1 MYTTKQVL
9 AFLDDDSK
17 QLKERVEKV
26 VKMLCENIEELNRVK
41 SERGRAP
48 EKMV

>member
-1 MYTTKQVL
+1 MYTTKQVM
-9 AFLDDDSK
+9 AFLDDEQK
-17 QLKERVEKV
+17 PLKDRVETV
-26 VKMLCENIEELNRVK
+26 VKMLCDNVEELNKVK